1 MLPNP
6 AATLPSVS
14 LIIPCYNEE
23 ATIEQVLEAL
33 YCQTYPRDRLEVV
46 IADGR
51 SSDRTRDKIGG
62 FCSQHPDFRVV
73 IVDNPRRIIPA
84 ALNAAA
90 AASSG
95 EVIIRLD
102 AHSVP
107 DEGYV
112 EHSVRGLLD
121 GKGDN
126 VGGIWMIQPGRSTW
140 LARSIAAAAG
150 HPFGVGDALYRYAS
164 EPQEVDT
171 VPFGAFYRATFE
183 NIGRFDESLQANED
197 YEFNARL
204 RQAGGKIYLD
214 PAIRSRYFARPDLP
228 SLARQYWRYGFW
240 KWRMLK
246 RYPGTLRWRQ
256 ALPPLFV
263 GGMIVLILAAGFW
276 TLARIAL
283 AAVIILYLLL
293 LVAAA
298 LPIAVRQRDLR
309 LIAGIP
315 LAISTMHF
323 SWGAGF
329 LYSILAGKE

>member
-1 MLPNP
+1 MLPDP
-6 AATLPSVS
+6 AVTLPSVS

-23 ATIEQVLEAL
+23 ATIELVLDAL
-33 YCQTYPRDRLEVV
+33 YRQTYPRDRFEVV

-51 SSDRTRDKIGG
+51 SSDRTCEKIAK
-62 FCSQHPDFRVV
+62 FSDQHPDFRVV

-84 ALNAAA
+84 ALNAAVE
-90 AASSG
+90 ASSG
-95 EVIIRLD
+95 EVVIRLD

-107 DEGYV
+107 DEHYV
-112 EHSVRGLLD
+112 EHSVRDLQES
-121 GKGDN
+121 KGDN
-126 VGGIWMIQPGRSTW
+126 VGGIWIIQPGSSTW
-140 LARSIAAAAG
+140 LGRSIAAAAG

-171 VPFGAFYRATFE
+171 VPFGAFYRATFVR
-183 NIGRFDESLQANED
+183 IGKFDETLQANED

-214 PAIRSRYFARPDLP
+214 PAIRSKYFARPNLA
-228 SLARQYWRYGFW
+228 SLARQYWRYGYW

-246 RYPGTLRWRQ
+246 RYPSTLRWRQ

-263 GGMIVLILAAGFW
+263 AGIFVLILAAAFW
-276 TLARIAL
+276 TMARMAL
-283 AAVIILYLLL
+283 AAVVGLYLLVL
-293 LVAAA
+293 TAAA

-309 LIAGIP
+309 LIAGVP
-315 LAISTMHF
+315 LAIMTMHF

-329 LYSILAGKE
+329 LYSIFAGKE

>member
-1 MLPNP
+1 M
-6 AATLPSVS
+6 S
-14 LIIPCYNEE
+14 LVIPCYNEE
-23 ATIEQVLEAL
+23 ATIELVLAAL
-33 YCQTYPRDRLEVV
+33 YRQTYPRSQLEVV

-51 SSDRTRDKIGG
+51 SKDRTREKIGQ
-62 FCSQHPDFRVV
+62 FCDQHPDFRVV
-73 IVDNPRRIIPA
+73 VVDNPRRIIPA
-84 ALNAAA
+84 AINTAV

-107 DEGYV
+107 DERYV
-112 EHSVRGLLD
+112 EHSVRGLQES
-121 GKGDN
+121 KGDN
-126 VGGIWMIQPGRSTW
+126 VGGVWIIQPGSSTW
-140 LARSIAAAAG
+140 LGRSIAAAAG

-164 EPQEVDT
+164 NPQEVDT

-183 NIGRFDESLQANED
+183 RIGKFDESLQANED

-214 PAIRSRYFARPDLP
+214 PAIRSKYFARPDLA

-246 RYPGTLRWRQ
+246 RYPSTLRWRQ

-263 GGMIVLILAAGFW
+263 AGVFF
-276 TLARIAL
+276 LAL
-283 AAVIILYLLL
+283 AAVFWPLARMALAAVVGLYVFILA
-293 LVAAA
+293 AAA
-298 LPIAVRQRDLR
+298 LKPAFLQRDPR
-309 LIAGIP
+309 LIAGMP
-315 LAISTMHF
+315 LAIMTMHF

-329 LYSILAGKE
+329 LYSILAGKG